1 MRDVDAFVLKVKRAE
16 TPFYRGIKEAVKRA
30 ERLSVPVPRFIMPA
44 LRIVYDLHFL
54 AFRVAR
60 KLIGMFYSEPLFRSR
75 CTSVGKGLYLHK
87 LPAISA
93 GMEVHFGD
101 DVRISGALRI
111 TAGRV
116 FDQPRL
122 VVGNNVYLAHQ
133 VTFDVA
139 REIIVE
145 DGAWLAAGT
154 SVCDNDGHP
163 VDLELRLAGLP
174 PRPEEVKPVRIC
186 RNAWIGR
193 GCRIM
198 KGVTIGEGVVVGA
211 GSVVLSDIPPFALA
225 IGYPARVIRVLSSPP
240 KTPQRYSDVAA
251 ASSA

>member
-1 MRDVDAFVLKVKRAE
+1 MPAIASFVLKVKRAE
-16 TPFYRGIKEAVKRA
+16 TPFYRSIKQAVRRA
-30 ERLSVPVPRFIMPA
+30 ERLRVPVPRIIMPA

-54 AFRVAR
+54 AFRIAR
-60 KLIGMFYSEPLFRSR
+60 KLIGMCYSEPLFRSR

-93 GMEVHFGD
+93 GMEVRFGD

-116 FDQPRL
+116 FDRPRL
-122 VVGNNVYLAHQ
+122 VVGNKVYLAHQ

-139 REIIVE
+139 REITIE

-154 SVCDNDGHP
+154 SVSDNDGHP
-163 VDLELRLAGLP
+163 LDLDSRLAGLP

-198 KGVTIGEGVVVGA
+198 KGVTIGEGAVVGA
-211 GSVVLSDIPPFALA
+211 GSVVLSDVPPFALA
-225 IGYPARVIRVLSSPP
+225 LGYPARVIRVLSPAP
-240 KTPQRYSDVAA
+240 NQPQTLADVAA
-251 ASSA
+251 GHK

>member
-1 MRDVDAFVLKVKRAE
+1 MHRVDAFVLKIKRAE
-16 TPFYRGIKEAVKRA
+16 TPFYRGMKEWVKRA
-30 ERLSVPVPRFIMPA
+30 ELLRVPVPWFIMPA

-54 AFRVAR
+54 AFRIAR
-60 KLIGMFYSEPLFRSR
+60 KLTGMFYSEPLFRSR
-75 CTSVGKGLYLHK
+75 CASVGKRLYLHK

-139 REIIVE
+139 REIVVE

-154 SVCDNDGHP
+154 SIADNDGHP
-163 VDLELRLAGLP
+163 ADLDSRLAGLP
-174 PRPEEVKPVRIC
+174 PRPDDVKPVRIC

-198 KGVTIGEGVVVGA
+198 KGVTIGEGAVVGA

-225 IGYPARVIRVLSSPP
+225 MGYPARVIRMASPAP
-240 KTPQRYSDVAA
+240 KGCSDAAA
-251 ASSA
+251 ASGAQ